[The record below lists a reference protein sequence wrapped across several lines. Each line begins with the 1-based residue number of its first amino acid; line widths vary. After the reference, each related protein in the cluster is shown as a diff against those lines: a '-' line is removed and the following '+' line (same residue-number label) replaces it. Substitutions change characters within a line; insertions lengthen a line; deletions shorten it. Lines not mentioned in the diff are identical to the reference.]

1 MRSNNTYSSSS
12 TDKYKSQRKPQE
24 FDWFYRKPAWQRIR
38 QMALSRDN
46 GICQRCYKKNIIKKA
61 DVVHHIIYLID
72 DFQKALDL
80 NNLESLCHAC
90 HNAEHDEKATGIKS
104 KWKKNI
110 RRGLTFDDEGNII
123 EE

>member
-1 MRSNNTYSSSS
+1 MSKDNTYGSSRS
-12 TDKYKSQRKPQE
+12 DRKPQQ
-24 FDWFYRKPAWQRIR
+24 FDWFYRKPAWQKLR

-46 GICQRCYKKNIIKKA
+46 GICVRCYKENKIKKA
-61 DVVHHIIYLID
+61 DVVHHIVYLTDNI
-72 DFQKALDL
+72 QLALDL

-90 HNAEHDEKATGIKS
+90 HNAEHDEKATGKKS

-110 RRGLTFDDEGNII
+110 RRGLMFDDEGNLI

>member
-1 MRSNNTYSSSS
+1 MNDYGSSRS
-12 TDKYKSQRKPQE
+12 DRKPQQ
-24 FDWFYRKPAWQRIR
+24 FDWFYRKPAWQKLR

-46 GICQRCYKKNIIKKA
+46 GICVRCYKQNKIKKA
-61 DVVHHIIYLID
+61 DVVHHIVYLTDNI
-72 DFQKALDL
+72 QLALDL

-90 HNAEHDEKATGIKS
+90 HNAEHDEKATGKKS

-110 RRGLTFDDEGNII
+110 RRGLTFDDEGNLI

>member
-1 MRSNNTYSSSS
+1 MSKDNTYGSSRS
-12 TDKYKSQRKPQE
+12 DRKPQQ
-24 FDWFYRKPAWQRIR
+24 FDWFYRKAAWQKLR

-46 GICQRCYKKNIIKKA
+46 GICVRCYKKNKIKKA
-61 DVVHHIIYLID
+61 DVVHHIVYLTDNI
-72 DFQKALDL
+72 QLALDL

-90 HNAEHDEKATGIKS
+90 HNAEHDEKATGKKS

-110 RRGLTFDDEGNII
+110 RRGLTFDDEGNLI